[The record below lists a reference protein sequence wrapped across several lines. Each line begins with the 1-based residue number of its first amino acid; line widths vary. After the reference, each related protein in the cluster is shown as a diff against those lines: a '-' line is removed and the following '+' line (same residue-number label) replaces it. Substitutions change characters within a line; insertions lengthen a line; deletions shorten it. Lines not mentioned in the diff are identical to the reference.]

1 MDHYLMTASTDR
13 TESILNVYTGRT
25 EEKCDQYTNWIKAT
39 KQKLKEREFQLMS
52 VRITTLQRVINQ
64 QCEFFEKINSDSSN
78 NKMVTISNYNRIII
92 NTHIIDECLNKLYLL
107 LSTWTG
113 VNIAKTKKSLSTFR
127 KYFAIG
133 KCWFDQKKKSIIAPD
148 FWIKYFLTLETFAS
162 DSANIYF
169 KGKYKQL
176 QILYSKHLLLQIIS
190 GIFDAEI
197 HFAATKP
204 QPLISCA
211 IIKDSIPM
219 KIYLNNID
227 SSLNVDTIIAKEL
240 QSNHKKNKKK
250 LNAKDILDLVNK
262 ELKYLTNKFHNE
274 FQKQLKQI
282 YWTQSSIINH
292 KIKTTNN
299 AFAVTETDQD
309 QEPIIPQIPQIIPQ
323 INMNA
328 TDILPPLPPLPLPPI
343 LSTHNSNYNY
353 YNDNQSVSQSVNYNH
368 NVHGNGN
375 NNTYN
380 YNNHNNYYNDTSYIN
395 NHSPSQ
401 SVISQRYNPM
411 NGYNNCCYCCCSCSQ
426 YN

>member
-1 MDHYLMTASTDR
+1 MTASNDR
-13 TESILNVYTGRT
+13 TESISNVYTDMIDHMI
-25 EEKCDQYTNWIKAT
+25 EEKGEEYTNWIKAT

-52 VRITTLQRVINQ
+52 VRITTLQTIINQ
-64 QCEFFEKINSDSSN
+64 QCEFFERINSDSST
-78 NKMVTISNYNRIII
+78 NKMVIISNYNNIII

-274 FQKQLKQI
+274 FQKQLRIYYTQKQL
-282 YWTQSSIINH
+282 INPTNEN
-292 KIKTTNN
+292 INN
-299 AFAVTETDQD
+299 AFAETDY
-309 QEPIIPQIPQIIPQ
+309 EPMIPQIPQMIPQ

-328 TDILPPLPPLPLPPI
+328 IDILPPI
-343 LSTHNSNYNY
+343 LSTNHSNY
-353 YNDNQSVSQSVNYNH
+353 YNNNQSNNNTSQSVNYNH

-375 NNTYN
+375 NNTSNNRNN
-380 YNNHNNYYNDTSYIN
+380 YNQYNNNSTSHIN
-395 NHSPSQ
+395 NHSSSQ